1 MIYGLYA
8 VKDELEGF
16 NAPFI
21 LKSDE
26 LALRNY
32 ILTAKDSIFKND
44 LSLYKIGTF
53 EDQSGT
59 IIGIE
64 PECLMK
70 GVKEDGENEI

>member
-8 VKDELEGF
+8 VKDDLDGY
-16 NAPFI
+16 NAPFMV
-21 LKSDE
+21 KTDE

-32 ILTAKDSIFKND
+32 VLTAKESIFKDD

-70 GVKEDGENEI
+70 GVKEDGENEV